1 MKKNNILFQLI
12 APTLLLLKAIS
23 VSAATPDAGSLQQ
36 EVLRNREVTP
46 IGNAADKNSKP
57 RLSETPL
64 SGKSFV
70 VREFIF
76 KGNTLLSNSQ
86 LLLSLSPCLNQE
98 VDFAK
103 LKACA
108 ALVTETYQAAGW
120 IAKSVLPEQDIQD
133 GRVTINVIEAKF
145 GNYIFSGQEAS
156 RVSKAQLQAVL
167 GAYQKS
173 GDMLNMTNVDRAL
186 LLADDIPGVGVTGN
200 LDQGSEDGLTNL
212 IIQLA
217 DEPLISGNT
226 SVDNFGS
233 ISSGINRVNA
243 SLNANSPL
251 RLGDLLTLNS
261 MFSAGNRYAR
271 VEQTFPIGSSGLRVG
286 VNSSYLH
293 YKLTQAQYASM
304 DANGSAKTIGISTSF
319 PYIRSREQNLN
330 FTFNLDR
337 KYYLNMAGASSVS
350 DYEIKTSALGL
361 DGNIFDEFMGGG
373 ANYGSLIWS
382 KGYKD
387 LSKSNNQMSDSL
399 TANTQGNFSKVR
411 YSLSRQ
417 QKINDAW
424 SMFLNL
430 AGQQTQR
437 NLDSSESFFLGG
449 NSGVRAYPTS
459 EGRGSRGQ
467 LFTYELRARLPEGFS
482 WVGFYDWGR
491 VVGYPNNNFAGASE
505 PNAFSL
511 KGYGMSVTW
520 QTPKGVTFKS
530 TLARRV
536 GVNPNPISNG
546 ADQDGTLTRNRL
558 WLSASLPF

>member
-1 MKKNNILFQLI
+1 MKKTRKPYLLI
-12 APTLLLLKAIS
+12 VPTFFLLKAMT
-23 VSAATPDAGSLQQ
+23 VVAATPDAGSLQQ
-36 EVLRNREVTP
+36 EVLRNREATP
-46 IGNAADKNSKP
+46 IGSTIDKNTKP
-57 RLSETPL
+57 SFSDFPL
-64 SGKSFV
+64 SGKSFI

-76 KGNTLLSNSQ
+76 KGNTLLSNAQ
-86 LLLSLSPCLNQE
+86 LLRSLSPCLNQE

-108 ALVTETYQAAGW
+108 ALVTEAYQAAGW
-120 IAKSVLPEQDIQD
+120 IAKSVLPEQDIQE

-156 RVSKAQLQAVL
+156 RVSKAQLQGIL
-167 GAYQKS
+167 DSYQKS
-173 GDMLNMTNVDRAL
+173 GDLLDMNKVDRAL
-186 LLADDIPGVGVTGN
+186 LLADDIPGVGLTGN

-226 SVDNFGS
+226 SVDNHGS
-233 ISSGINRVNA
+233 ISSGSNRLNA
-243 SLNANSPL
+243 SLNVNSPL

-261 MFSAGNRYAR
+261 MFSAGNRYVRA
-271 VEQTFPIGSSGLRVG
+271 EQTFPVGSSGLRFG
-286 VNSSYLH
+286 VNTSYLH
-293 YKLTQAQYASM
+293 YKLTQEQYASL
-304 DANGSAKTIGISTSF
+304 DANGAAKTAGLSMSF
-319 PYIRSREQNLN
+319 PLIRSREKNLN
-330 FTFNLDR
+330 IAFNSDR
-337 KYYLNMAGASSVS
+337 KFYVNMAGANTVS
-350 DYEIKTSALGL
+350 DYEIKANAIGL
-361 DGNIFDEFMGGG
+361 DGNIFDEFLGGG
-373 ANYGSLIWS
+373 ANYGSLIWT

-387 LSKSNNQMSDSL
+387 LRRSNNQVSDAN

-417 QKINDAW
+417 QKITDLW
-424 SMFLNL
+424 SAFLNL
-430 AGQQTQR
+430 TGQQTQR

-449 NSGVRAYPTS
+449 NNGVRAYPTS

-467 LFTYELRARLPEGFS
+467 LLTYEMRVRLPEGFS

-505 PNAFSL
+505 PNALSL

-520 QTPKGVTFKS
+520 QTPKGATLKT

-536 GVNPNPISNG
+536 GINPNPISNG
-546 ADQDGTLTRNRL
+546 ADQDGTLIKNRL